1 MKKLL
6 TILFLLVAIVTNA
19 QFFKYSTFYISGNIN
34 SPLAEQP
41 HYMMDRSTGE
51 FTDITVVNPYNY
63 KLNLGL
69 RKIARFDYENKAKN
83 FYDGSEN
90 SISNTASIGAVSGYE
105 YLLSCAF
112 VRDRGEEFVN
122 HNYWLRYVRR
132 YWLVK
137 GEYIDNQDIKLKHFG
152 GEARG
157 RIKVGK
163 FDFTAGIKHRTHPV
177 YGYMPFEEDF
187 NTSDPWWTIAYDL
200 GYVDDYWFYDGEQN
214 GIDDPYD
221 YYNWKWYTPEGELIA
236 NTDEEFMKYH
246 FGKAIDEYNQKELKA
261 MGLQQELSAVV
272 GVAYYTYTPKF
283 WMHGWIDV
291 LPYHRGL
298 SEYSYVDMDIEDKE
312 ELDFSA
318 GLIFGTKITKRLGL
332 FIEGRYQRYWNID
345 NYELKTGINYSI
357 F

>member
-6 TILFLLVAIVTNA
+6 TILFLLVTIVANA
-19 QFFKYSTFYISGNIN
+19 QFFKYSTFYVSGNIN

-41 HYMMDRSTGE
+41 HYMMDRATGE
-51 FTDITVVNPYNY
+51 FTDVTIVNPYNY
-63 KLNLGL
+63 ELNLGL

-112 VRDRGEEFVN
+112 VRDRGEEF
-122 HNYWLRYVRR
+122 
-132 YWLVK
+132 
-137 GEYIDNQDIKLKHFG
+137 
-152 GEARG
+152 
-157 RIKVGK
+157 
-163 FDFTAGIKHRTHPV
+163 
-177 YGYMPFEEDF
+177 
-187 NTSDPWWTIAYDL
+187 
-200 GYVDDYWFYDGEQN
+200 
-214 GIDDPYD
+214 
-221 YYNWKWYTPEGELIA
+221 
-236 NTDEEFMKYH
+236 MKYH
-246 FGKAIDEYNQKELKA
+246 FGKAIDEYNQRELKA
-261 MGLQQELSAVV
+261 MGLQQELSTVL
-272 GVAYYTYTPKF
+272 GIAYYTYIPKF
-283 WMHGWIDV
+283 WIHGWVDV
-291 LPYHRGL
+291 LPYHHGL

-312 ELDFSA
+312 VLDFDT